1 MEKQSILCAG
11 SSVRVVSLRRLK
23 LPRLGLSGS
32 KGRGLGFRCLLAAA
46 VTAAGLVAGVPA
58 QAAYPEKPIRMIVG
72 FSAGG
77 TTDVVARVLGKEIG
91 EALGQPVVVENRP
104 GGGSNIAAEAVA
116 RADPDGYTLL
126 MVAVTSAINHTLYK
140 NLDFSLIDDFTPVA
154 LAVRVPNV
162 LVVNPEVKATSVAE
176 LVELLKNN
184 PGKINFASSGSGTS
198 IHMAGELFKLRAG
211 VDVMHIPYKGSA
223 NAVTDLIGGQV
234 QYMFDNMPSAWPHV
248 ESGKLRALAVT
259 TAERSATAPN
269 LPTMKESGFP
279 DFDVSSWFGVIGPKG
294 MPDDVVNTLNKT
306 IREALAKPEV
316 RERLEGLGAVPADT
330 TPQQF
335 ADFIKLEV
343 ETWAPVVTASGA
355 RVD

>member
-1 MEKQSILCAG
+1 MRKLNGTG
-11 SSVRVVSLRRLK
+11 SMRRV
-23 LPRLGLSGS
+23 
-32 KGRGLGFRCLLAAA
+32 
-46 VTAAGLVAGVPA
+46 AAGLFAAASVLAAPLTF
-58 QAAYPEKPIRMIVG
+58 AAYPEKPIRLVVG

-77 TTDVVARVLGKEIG
+77 TTDVVARVIGKEIG
-91 EALGQPVVVENRP
+91 EAMGQPVVVENRP
-104 GGGSNIAAEAVA
+104 GGGSNIAAEMVA
-116 RADPDGYTLL
+116 RAAPDGYTLL

-140 NLDFSLIDDFTPVA
+140 NLSFDLVKDFDPVA

-162 LVVNPEVKATSVAE
+162 LVVNPEVKANSVAE
-176 LVELLKNN
+176 LVDLLKKN

-211 VDVMHIPYKGSA
+211 VDVAHIPYKGSA

-259 TAERSATAPN
+259 TAERSKTAPN

-294 MPDDVVNTLNKT
+294 MPADVTEKLNKS
-306 IREALAKPEV
+306 IRAALAKPEV
-316 RERLEGLGAVPADT
+316 RARLEGLGAVPADT
-330 TPQQF
+330 TPEQF
-335 ADFIKLEV
+335 AEFIKTEV
-343 ETWAPVVTASGA
+343 DTWGPVVKASGA

>member
-1 MEKQSILCAG
+1 MKKQQG
-11 SSVRVVSLRRLK
+11 FGMRRL
-23 LPRLGLSGS
+23 
-32 KGRGLGFRCLLAAA
+32 
-46 VTAAGLVAGVPA
+46 AAGLIAAASMVAAPA
-58 QAAYPEKPIRMIVG
+58 AMAAYPDKPIRLIVG

-77 TTDVVARVLGKEIG
+77 TTDVVARIVGKEVG

-104 GGGSNIAAEAVA
+104 GAGSNIAAEMVA

-140 NLDFSLIDDFTPVA
+140 NLKFDLIEDFDPVA

-162 LVVNPEVKATSVAE
+162 LVVNPEVKANSVDE
-176 LVELLKNN
+176 LVALLKAN

-211 VDVMHIPYKGSA
+211 VDVAHIPYKGSA
-223 NAVTDLIGGQV
+223 NALTDLIGGQV
-234 QYMFDNMPSAWPHV
+234 EYMFDNMPSAWPHV

-259 TAERSATAPN
+259 TADRSKTASN
-269 LPTMKESGFP
+269 LPTMQEAGFQ

-294 MPDDVVNTLNKT
+294 LPAEAIEKLNTS
-306 IREALAKPEV
+306 IRAALAKPDV

-330 TPQQF
+330 TPEQF
-335 ADFIKLEV
+335 GQFIKLEV
-343 ETWAPVVTASGA
+343 DTWGPVVTASGA
-355 RVD
+355 TVD